1 METISLKS
9 KINEI
14 RLELS
19 KEMSKSGK
27 NTFSKYDYFQLKDFM
42 PQALALFNEKGVYTE
57 FWVSKDKLVLP
68 SEEVITKTFDS
79 EGNVIGEV
87 ITKKENFQ
95 YIENAHLLAI
105 NLEDESDEIE
115 LIKETASCNLTGA
128 QPIQNLGGKSTYM
141 KRYMY
146 MDLLEINEN
155 DKIEEESGKPV
166 IAESKTTKATKPA
179 TKTVAAKTEPE
190 VKEQKAEVK
199 VETKVETQPAVNESE
214 VSSESQLLT
223 MQSKL
228 ELANLMKEKGLD
240 PKATIIEAAK
250 AIGRDVPL
258 LLESD
263 VPAIK
268 EFVANEVI
276 G

>member
-57 FWVSKDKLVLP
+57 FWVSKDKLELP
-68 SEEVITKTFDS
+68 SEEVITKTFDN

-87 ITKKENFQ
+87 IKKKENFQ
-95 YIENAHLLAI
+95 YVENAHLIAV

-155 DKIEEESGKPV
+155 DKVEEETGKPV

-179 TKTVAAKTEPE
+179 TKTVTAKAEPE

-199 VETKVETQPAVNESE
+199 VETQPDVNESE
-214 VSSESQLLT
+214 VSSETQLLT

-263 VPAIK
+263 VTAIK
-268 EFVANEVI
+268 EFVANEVL

>member
-1 METISLKS
+1 
-9 KINEI
+9 
-14 RLELS
+14 
-19 KEMSKSGK
+19 
-27 NTFSKYDYFQLKDFM
+27 M

-95 YIENAHLLAI
+95 YVENAHLIAV

-155 DKIEEESGKPV
+155 DKVEEETGKPV

-179 TKTVAAKTEPE
+179 TKTVTAKTEPE

-199 VETKVETQPAVNESE
+199 VETKIETQPDVNESE
-214 VSSESQLLT
+214 VSSENQLLT

-263 VPAIK
+263 VTAIK
-268 EFVANEVI
+268 EFVANEVL